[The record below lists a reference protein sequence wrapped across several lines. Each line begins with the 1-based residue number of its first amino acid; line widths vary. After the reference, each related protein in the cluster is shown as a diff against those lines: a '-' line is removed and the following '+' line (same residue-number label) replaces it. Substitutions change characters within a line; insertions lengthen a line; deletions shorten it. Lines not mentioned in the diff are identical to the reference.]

1 MRSSTW
7 SGRTSGASGNG
18 TPPGRRAGHRV
29 TGSTASIE
37 AAVAAAERDGL
48 WLHLRVRLA
57 ILVAIAAWLF
67 VNYVPSRALPGLYAV
82 AAFAALAVI
91 QYELGRRYRR
101 PIFWAGVVSV
111 FEVALLVGVLL
122 TPITLPA
129 EWPPQVQLRLVTVL
143 YLFIYVAGTVLSY
156 SPALVLW
163 TGGLT
168 AAGWSVGHLIIA
180 RLPGTLTAPGGAAMN
195 HPGLGPTGSLALFLD
210 PHYVSVNAW
219 RTQTVLLLLLTAVL
233 ATAVARSRNLLR
245 RQVADHVA
253 RANLARY
260 FSPTVG
266 DVLASA
272 GPTGTA
278 ARREPVA
285 VLFADIKGFTAASES
300 LGAEAAMELLQEFH
314 HHVTRVVFQHRGT
327 LEKYIG
333 DAVMATFGTPS
344 AEPDDASRA
353 LRCAWQLLG
362 ETRRWSEQRGARGA
376 TPVQIGIGINYGEA
390 VVGSL
395 GDGQRLDYA
404 VIGDSVNVASRLER
418 LTRELD
424 VQIVVSD
431 DLVTQI
437 RKEGSP
443 VDALLSRFGRCDD
456 VHVRGRVRPVTLW
469 TVRDQASRGTASL
482 SPVSL
487 SSSVPRLSVTFGSS
501 CRLSL
506 PPITARSQ
514 GPMWQGRR

>member
-1 MRSSTW
+1 L
-7 SGRTSGASGNG
+7 
-18 TPPGRRAGHRV
+18 

-57 ILVAIAAWLF
+57 ILATIAIWLL
-67 VNYVPSRALPGLYAV
+67 VNYVSARAVPGLFAV

-91 QYELGRRYRR
+91 QYVLGRRYRR
-101 PIFWAGVVSV
+101 PIFWAGIVSV

-156 SPALVLW
+156 SPALVVW

-168 AAGWSVGHLIIA
+168 AAGWSVGHLIMA

-195 HPGLGPTGSLALFLD
+195 LPGLGPTGSLALFLD
-210 PHYVSVNAW
+210 PHYVSLNAW
-219 RTQTVLLLLLTAVL
+219 RTQTVLLLLLTTVL

-245 RQVADHVA
+245 RQVTDHVA
-253 RANLARY
+253 RPNLARY
-260 FSPTVG
+260 FSPTVV
-266 DVLASA
+266 DMLATA
-272 GPTGTA
+272 GPTGTV
-278 ARREPVA
+278 ARRASVA

-300 LGAEAAMELLQEFH
+300 LGAEGAMELLQEFH
-314 HHVTRVVFQHRGT
+314 HHVTRIVFEHQGT

-344 AEPDDASRA
+344 PGPDDASRA
-353 LRCAWQLLG
+353 LRCAWQLVG
-362 ETRRWSEQRGARGA
+362 ETRRWSEQRVARGA
-376 TPVQIGIGINYGEA
+376 TPVHIGIGINYGEA

-418 LTRELD
+418 LTREFD
-424 VQIVVSD
+424 VEIVVSD

-437 RKEGSP
+437 YEEGSP
-443 VDALLSRFGRCDD
+443 ADALLRRFTRCGD
-456 VHVRGRVRPVTLW
+456 VQVRGRRRPVTLW
-469 TVRDQASRGTASL
+469 TARDQAPRGKASL
-482 SPVSL
+482 SPVRC
-487 SSSVPRLSVTFGSS
+487 PREASRA
-501 CRLSL
+501 CR
-506 PPITARSQ
+506 
-514 GPMWQGRR
+514 

>member
-1 MRSSTW
+1 M
-7 SGRTSGASGNG
+7 
-18 TPPGRRAGHRV
+18 
-29 TGSTASIE
+29 GS
-37 AAVAAAERDGL
+37 
-48 WLHLRVRLA
+48 
-57 ILVAIAAWLF
+57 
-67 VNYVPSRALPGLYAV
+67 
-82 AAFAALAVI
+82 
-91 QYELGRRYRR
+91 
-101 PIFWAGVVSV
+101 
-111 FEVALLVGVLL
+111 
-122 TPITLPA
+122 
-129 EWPPQVQLRLVTVL
+129 
-143 YLFIYVAGTVLSY
+143 
-156 SPALVLW
+156 
-163 TGGLT
+163 
-168 AAGWSVGHLIIA
+168 
-180 RLPGTLTAPGGAAMN
+180 
-195 HPGLGPTGSLALFLD
+195 TGSLALFLD

-260 FSPTVG
+260 FSPTVV

-362 ETRRWSEQRGARGA
+362 ETRRWSEQRVARGA

-404 VIGDSVNVASRLER
+404 IIGDSVNVASRLQR

-424 VQIVVSD
+424 VEIVVSD

-437 RKEGSP
+437 HKEGSP
-443 VDALLSRFGRCDD
+443 VDALLRRFTRGGD
-456 VHVRGRVRPVTLW
+456 VHVRGRVHPVTLW
-469 TVRDQASRGTASL
+469 TARDQASIPSGQRPHGD
-482 SPVSL
+482 SPSRREA
-487 SSSVPRLSVTFGSS
+487 VPRQDSASHVRKSRREQGADAVPGDLNADTHEDERGETHENARTGGPQESGQALSV
-501 CRLSL
+501 
-506 PPITARSQ
+506 AV
-514 GPMWQGRR
+514 